1 MFWSRWVREY
11 LPGLLPRRSSSSSS
25 APSISIEDVVLIA
38 DGDLPRGT
46 WPRGHVVALFL
57 GRDNFVRVAD
67 VQMVSGT
74 LRRPLKKLFNAVL
87 SKLPIV
93 LKSRWYDFAVIHE
106 YSGQSKLEMLAE
118 FLNREVEVQ
127 AKFGIVDIFN
137 FNMTFNFDR
146 HKKLERVNAVEVC
159 DSFDTGLH
167 NYNTCRVKGVCT
179 IVGCSRKHHKIL
191 HNSNFTHSI
200 ASTQESG
207 ESSSHAVD
215 NNADQPRSEL
225 VTQTSSDN
233 SINVTALTSRRQSN
247 ISNILTA
254 EDLNLAESHILRRSQ
269 EDDFQEEIA
278 YIANNRPLNL
288 RVVSASCH
296 HKLVLTNLYI
306 SGRITAVLDVN
317 EEDKFSIFFRWKH
330 PSILLLIHYYHVR
343 TPHGNT
349 ETIVNELRQKYW
361 ILGLRN
367 AVRSIAHSW
376 QLLTSDTAI
385 EI

>member
-1 MFWSRWVREY
+1 METRSGRKLSSANTRTAKA
-11 LPGLLPRRSSSSSS
+11 LPLPPSAEETHPDAAASASVSTVPPIAVSARSTSTCSRSSATVRAKKLAAEALHAQRLAKIELEAAEARRRVELEVARKKYNAEIAEIEAASCRGSRSSDH
-25 APSISIEDVVLIA
+25 ASIGRSCNEDV
-38 DGDLPRGT
+38 D
-46 WPRGHVVALFL
+46 
-57 GRDNFVRVAD
+57 
-67 VQMVSGT
+67 
-74 LRRPLKKLFNAVL
+74 K
-87 SKLPIV
+87 
-93 LKSRWYDFAVIHE
+93 
-106 YSGQSKLEMLAE
+106 
-118 FLNREVEVQ
+118 
-127 AKFGIVDIFN
+127 
-137 FNMTFNFDR
+137 
-146 HKKLERVNAVEVC
+146 C
-159 DSFDTGLH
+159 
-167 NYNTCRVKGVCT
+167 
-179 IVGCSRKHHKIL
+179 
-191 HNSNFTHSI
+191 
-200 ASTQESG
+200 TQESG

-330 PSILLLIHYYHVR
+330 PSILL
-343 TPHGNT
+343 
-349 ETIVNELRQKYW
+349 
-361 ILGLRN
+361 
-367 AVRSIAHSW
+367 
-376 QLLTSDTAI
+376 
-385 EI
+385 